1 MTSTG
6 NRPTDENADGS
17 SADWWGRPSDGP
29 DEGLDRSDLEMVG
42 LLVLNHYSIPDL
54 HRTTGTAKTTLW
66 RKVRLMESWG
76 YVRELSDDEKGRAN
90 HRRIA
95 TGGVPSNNRPTM
107 WGRGRRWAEIS
118 GEVQAVMDGLS
129 PARAGGR
136 RGRWLNLHRV
146 VLTCAIQSPPTRSAE
161 ATRRSVD
168 GVPGIYADPLWE
180 STPWGQRGQT
190 IHEGDRIVDGLRWRW
205 KAWESTK
212 RGWTTVTFTLA
223 ADQGVRCDAGQVG
236 PAAVAML
243 ESALAVLNDWERAT
257 GAKAAPMPSQEFLAR
272 IHAALGVEAPTQ
284 DFLAS
289 LPEHLRT
296 WTTEE
301 GERVW
306 TDSSP
311 GVPELES
318 HLNHAGVLG
327 PMDEALA
334 LALKNPKVLNEMG
347 QTQDAILERMD
358 SLESTLSRVADVLDK
373 ALGRDRPTVRDD
385 QDQVD
390 DFTGYA

>member
-1 MTSTG
+1 
-6 NRPTDENADGS
+6 
-17 SADWWGRPSDGP
+17 
-29 DEGLDRSDLEMVG
+29 
-42 LLVLNHYSIPDL
+42 
-54 HRTTGTAKTTLW
+54 
-66 RKVRLMESWG
+66 MEAWG
-76 YVRELSDDEKGRAN
+76 YVRTLEDDEKGRAN
-90 HRRIA
+90 HRRVA
-95 TGGVPSNNRPTM
+95 TGGAPSNHRPTM

-118 GEVQAVMDGLS
+118 GEVTAVMDGQM
-129 PARAGGR
+129 PARAGAR
-136 RGRWLNLHRV
+136 RGRWLHLHRV
-146 VLTCAIQSPPTRSAE
+146 IMTCAIQSPPTRSAE

-168 GVPGIYADPLWE
+168 GVVGTYADPLWE
-180 STPWGQRGQT
+180 SLPWGQRGQT
-190 IHEGDRIVDGLRWRW
+190 IHTGERMVDGLLWRF

-243 ESALAVLNDWERAT
+243 ESAMAAIGDWSRAT
-257 GAKAAPMPSQEFLAR
+257 GAVLAPMPALDFLAR
-272 IHAALGVEAPTQ
+272 IHSALGVEAPSQ

-289 LPEHLRT
+289 LPEHLRR
-296 WTTEE
+296 WTTED

-311 GVPELES
+311 GVPELEA
-318 HLNHAGVLG
+318 HLPHGDVLA

-334 LALKNPKVLNEMG
+334 LALRNPRLLNEMG

-358 SLESTLSRVADVLDK
+358 DLEHTLGRLADVLDK
-373 ALGRDRPTVRDD
+373 ALKRDRPTVPDD
-385 QDQVD
+385 QGRDE